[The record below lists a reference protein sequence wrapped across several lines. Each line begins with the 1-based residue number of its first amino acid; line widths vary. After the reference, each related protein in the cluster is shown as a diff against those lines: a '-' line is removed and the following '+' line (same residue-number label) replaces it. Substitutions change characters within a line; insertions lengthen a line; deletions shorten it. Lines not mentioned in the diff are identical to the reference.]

1 MRNEKLIALMNLKG
15 MTQAT
20 LSKETHIPASTLKR
34 IINGENQKDKMVHM
48 ESIAKALGTSVHSI
62 FDIPLETPLAAALR
76 PDEAGA
82 SVTKLL
88 TSDESLLIY
97 WFQNTYR
104 EGQAAILKRAKEE
117 YNKTQN
123 EILKKVTSL
132 DKPKDNPGYFDQ
144 LSLELRT

>member
-1 MRNEKLIALMNLKG
+1 MA
-15 MTQAT
+15 
-20 LSKETHIPASTLKR
+20 
-34 IINGENQKDKMVHM
+34 HM
-48 ESIAKALGTSVHSI
+48 EAIAKALGTSVHSI

-88 TSDESLLIY
+88 NSDESLLIY

-104 EGQAAILKRAKEE
+104 EGQAAVLKRAKEE

-132 DKPKDNPGYFDQ
+132 DRPKDKPDGFNQ
-144 LSLELRT
+144 LTLELKT

>member
-1 MRNEKLIALMNLKG
+1 MKNEKLIALMNLKG

-34 IINGENQKDKMVHM
+34 IINGENQKDKMVH
-48 ESIAKALGTSVHSI
+48 IGIHRKGTWHFRPSI

-88 TSDESLLIY
+88 TSDESLLLY

-104 EGQAAILKRAKEE
+104 EGQAA
-117 YNKTQN
+117 
-123 EILKKVTSL
+123 
-132 DKPKDNPGYFDQ
+132 NPQTGQ
-144 LSLELRT
+144 GRI

>member
-48 ESIAKALGTSVHSI
+48 ESISKALGTSVHSI

-82 SVTKLL
+82 Y
-88 TSDESLLIY
+88 IP
-97 WFQNTYR
+97 R
-104 EGQAAILKRAKEE
+104 R
-117 YNKTQN
+117 
-123 EILKKVTSL
+123 
-132 DKPKDNPGYFDQ
+132 PG
-144 LSLELRT
+144 SHP

>member
-1 MRNEKLIALMNLKG
+1 MKNEKLIALMNLKG

-34 IINGENQKDKMVHM
+34 IINGDNQKFI
-48 ESIAKALGTSVHSI
+48 SRALGTSVHSI

-123 EILKKVTSL
+123 EISKKVTSL
-132 DKPKDNPGYFDQ
+132 DKQKDKPDDFGQ
-144 LSLELRT
+144 LSLELKT

>member
-1 MRNEKLIALMNLKG
+1 M
-15 MTQAT
+15 
-20 LSKETHIPASTLKR
+20 KR

-48 ESIAKALGTSVHSI
+48 ESISRALGTSVHSI

-123 EILKKVTSL
+123 EISKKVTSL
-132 DKPKDNPGYFDQ
+132 DKQKDKPDDFGQ
-144 LSLELRT
+144 LSLELKT

>member
-20 LSKETHIPASTLKR
+20 LSKETHIP
-34 IINGENQKDKMVHM
+34 
-48 ESIAKALGTSVHSI
+48 
-62 FDIPLETPLAAALR
+62 
-76 PDEAGA
+76 GA

-88 TSDESLLIY
+88 TSDESLLLY

-117 YNKTQN
+117 YNKTQK

-132 DKPKDNPGYFDQ
+132 EEPKDNPGDFDQ

>member
-88 TSDESLLIY
+88 TCS
-97 WFQNTYR
+97 FTGFR
-104 EGQAAILKRAKEE
+104 THTGKAR
-117 YNKTQN
+117 
-123 EILKKVTSL
+123 
-132 DKPKDNPGYFDQ
+132 Q
-144 LSLELRT
+144 LSSNGPRKNIIKHKKKY

>member
-1 MRNEKLIALMNLKG
+1 MKNVKLIALMNLKG

-48 ESIAKALGTSVHSI
+48 ESISRALGTSVHSI

-104 EGQAAILKRAKEE
+104 EGQAAILKRAKE

-123 EILKKVTSL
+123 EISKKVTSL
-132 DKPKDNPGYFDQ
+132 DKQKDKPDDFGQ
-144 LSLELRT
+144 LSLELKT

>member
-88 TSDESLLIY
+88 TSDESLLLY

-117 YNKTQN
+117 YKR
-123 EILKKVTSL
+123 
-132 DKPKDNPGYFDQ
+132 D
-144 LSLELRT
+144 